1 MYVADTLSRAYLN
14 TVRHETSEMEEDA
27 KAMIHTLIKNL
38 PFSEKKKYTI

>member
-27 KAMIHTLIKNL
+27 KAVIHTLIKKSS
-38 PFSEKKKYTI
+38 F